1 VLTDT
6 LAPSRVASVLAWTR
20 RPGVRLGILAVLA
33 AASVIVFLTVNITG
47 SWDFAVPFRAR
58 KVYAMVLVAFA
69 IGVST
74 VLFQTITDNRIL
86 TPSIM
91 GFDSLYLLIQTL
103 VVFVFGASALA
114 TADEQVKWV
123 VEVAVMVAFS
133 TLLFRWIFAG
143 AKRSIYLLVLVGI
156 VFGTLFRSL
165 SSLMQRMLDP
175 ASFAVLQDAF
185 FASFNAVGEELMLL
199 SAIAVLLVSLVGL
212 RMLRVFDVIGLGESH
227 AIGLGV
233 NHRRVVTI
241 MLVLIAVLVSVSTA
255 LVGPITF
262 FGLIVS
268 NLAYALLG
276 SSRHVLVLPA
286 TVLLGV
292 ICLVGGQFVLEHV
305 FALDTALSVVIE
317 FAGGILF
324 IVLLLKRGVR

>member
-1 VLTDT
+1 MPTDT
-6 LAPSRVASVLAWTR
+6 LSRTTTVLAFTR
-20 RPGVRLGILAVLA
+20 RPGVRLAFLAVLA
-33 AASVIVFLTVNITG
+33 AASVVVFLTVGIVG

-58 KVYAMVLVAFA
+58 KVYAMVLVAVA

-114 TADEQVKWV
+114 TADAQVKWV

-165 SSLMQRMLDP
+165 SSMMQRMLDP

-185 FASFNAVGEELMLL
+185 FASFNAVDEDLMLL
-199 SAIAVLLVSLVGL
+199 SAVAIVLVGVVAI

-233 NHRRVVTI
+233 NHRRVVTL
-241 MLVLIAVLVSVSTA
+241 MLVLIAILVSVSTA

-324 IVLLLKRGVR
+324 IVLLMKRGVR

>member
-1 VLTDT
+1 VPTDV
-6 LAPSRVASVLAWTR
+6 LAPGRAATVLAWTR

-33 AASVIVFLTVNITG
+33 AASVGIFLTVGITG

-91 GFDSLYLLIQTL
+91 GFDSLYLLIQTV
-103 VVFVFGASALA
+103 VVFGFGASALA

-165 SSLMQRMLDP
+165 SSMMQRMLDP

-185 FASFNAVGEELMLL
+185 FASFNALDEELMML
-199 SAIAVLLVSLVGL
+199 SAIAVLVVSLVGM

-227 AIGLGV
+227 AVGLGV

-268 NLAYALLG
+268 NLAYGLLG

-292 ICLVGGQFVLEHV
+292 ICLVGGQFVLEHL

>member
-1 VLTDT
+1 MPTDI
-6 LAPSRVASVLAWTR
+6 LAPSRVNSILLYTR
-20 RPGVRLGILAVLA
+20 RPGVRLAILAVVA
-33 AASVIVFLTVNITG
+33 VASVLVFLTVGIVG

-133 TLLFRWIFAG
+133 TVLFRWIFAG

-165 SSLMQRMLDP
+165 SSMMQRMLDP
-175 ASFAVLQDAF
+175 ASFAVLSDAS
-185 FASFNAVGEELMLL
+185 FASFNAVDEELMLL
-199 SAIAVLLVSLVGL
+199 SAVAILLVSVVGM

-268 NLAYALLG
+268 NLAYTLLG
-276 SSRHVLVLPA
+276 SSRHLLVLPA

-292 ICLVGGQFVLEHV
+292 ICLVGGQFILEHV

>member
-1 VLTDT
+1 VPTDT
-6 LAPSRVASVLAWTR
+6 LAPSRTASLVAYTR
-20 RPGVRLGILAVLA
+20 HPRVRLAILAVLA
-33 AASVIVFLTVNITG
+33 AASVVVFLTVGITG

-58 KVYAMVLVAFA
+58 KVYAMVLVAIA

-123 VEVAVMVAFS
+123 IEVAVMVAFS

-165 SSLMQRMLDP
+165 SSMMQRMLDP

-185 FASFNAVGEELMLL
+185 FASFNAVDEELMLL
-199 SAIAVLLVSLVGL
+199 SAVAVLIVGLIAL

-233 NHRRVVTI
+233 NHRRVVTV
-241 MLVLIAVLVSVSTA
+241 MLVLIAVLVSASTA

-292 ICLVGGQFVLEHV
+292 ICLVGGQFVLEHM